1 MKHAD
6 SLAYDWW
13 KDPPDT
19 LGKQNNYLLTRAEIM
34 EYRDTLKRLHDA
46 ILTEA
51 ANATGLLRAME
62 KKRVMPFERP
72 PVPITVASALE
83 FMLYTGKEKLA
94 LTQLLVN
101 ATRERKQR
109 MQEAEQAQLRG

>member
-19 LGKQNNYLLTRAEIM
+19 LGQKNNYLLSRE
-34 EYRDTLKRLHDA
+34 ELVQYRDTLKRLHDA
-46 ILTEA
+46 ILTEG
-51 ANATGLLRAME
+51 ANASNLIRRYET
-62 KKRVMPFERP
+62 KRIPPFQEP
-72 PVPITVASALE
+72 PKPITIASALE

-101 ATRERKQR
+101 ATRERNRQ
-109 MQEAEQAQLRG
+109 MEAEQAQLRG